1 MWTGQGVAALTGRVL
16 SGAPMRSTLKRLVA
30 LLCTALL
37 AVGLAACS
45 KTLSISAFK
54 GEEHA
59 VAQTISN
66 LQADVTASDE
76 QKICTNDLAAPVAA
90 RLNTAPGGCKQAI
103 KNQVTELDNFEVAVQ
118 SVHLTTTGAQ
128 PTATAHV
135 TSTYG
140 GKTKASTLSLV
151 KEGGKWKISS
161 LS

>member
-1 MWTGQGVAALTGRVL
+1 
-16 SGAPMRSTLKRLVA
+16 MRSPLKRLLA
-30 LLCTALL
+30 LLCALCL

-45 KTLSISAFK
+45 KTLSITAFK

-66 LQADVTASDE
+66 LQADVTAGDE

-90 RLNTAPGGCKQAI
+90 RLNTVPGGCKQAI
-103 KNQVTELDNFEVAVQ
+103 KNQLTELDNFEVAVQ
-118 SVHLTTTGAQ
+118 SVHLTTKGAL

-135 TSTYG
+135 TSING

-151 KEGGKWKISS
+151 KEGGKWKVSS
-161 LS
+161 LA

>member
-1 MWTGQGVAALTGRVL
+1 V
-16 SGAPMRSTLKRLVA
+16 RSPFNRLVA
-30 LLCTALL
+30 FLCAPLL
-37 AVGLAACS
+37 AVSLAACS

-66 LQADVTASDE
+66 LQADVTAGDE
-76 QKICTNDLAAPVAA
+76 QKICTNDLAAAVAA
-90 RLNTAPGGCKQAI
+90 RLNSAPGGCKQAI
-103 KNQVTELDNFEVAVQ
+103 KNQLTELDNFEVAVQ
-118 SVHLTTTGAQ
+118 SVHLSTAGAQ

-135 TSTYG
+135 TSTFG

-161 LS
+161 LA

>member
-1 MWTGQGVAALTGRVL
+1 
-16 SGAPMRSTLKRLVA
+16 MRPTLKRLLA
-30 LLCTALL
+30 LICALCL
-37 AVGLAACS
+37 ATGLAACS

-66 LQADVTASDE
+66 LQADVTAGNE

-90 RLNTAPGGCKQAI
+90 RLNSAPGGCKQAI
-103 KNQVTELDNFEVAVQ
+103 KNQLTELDNFEVAVQ
-118 SVHLTTTGAQ
+118 SVHLATAGAQ

-135 TSTYG
+135 TSIRA
-140 GKTKASTLSLV
+140 GKTKASTLALV

-161 LS
+161 LV

>member
-1 MWTGQGVAALTGRVL
+1 
-16 SGAPMRSTLKRLVA
+16 MRSPLERLGA
-30 LLCTALL
+30 LICAPLM
-37 AVGLAACS
+37 AVSFAACS

-66 LQADVTASDE
+66 LQADVTAGDE

-90 RLNTAPGGCKQAI
+90 RLNAAPGGCKQAI
-103 KNQVTELDNFEVAVQ
+103 KSQLTELDNFEVAVQ
-118 SVHLTTTGAQ
+118 SVHLARTGAQ

-135 TSTYG
+135 TSTYA

-161 LS
+161 LA

>member
-1 MWTGQGVAALTGRVL
+1 
-16 SGAPMRSTLKRLVA
+16 MRSPLKRLGA
-30 LLCTALL
+30 LVCAPLM
-37 AVGLAACS
+37 AVSFAACS

-66 LQADVTASDE
+66 LQADVTAGDE

-103 KNQVTELDNFEVAVQ
+103 KSQLTELDNFEVAVQ
-118 SVHLTTTGAQ
+118 SVHLSTMGAL

-135 TSTYG
+135 TSTYA
-140 GKTKASTLSLV
+140 GKTKASMLSLV

-161 LS
+161 LA

>member
-1 MWTGQGVAALTGRVL
+1 
-16 SGAPMRSTLKRLVA
+16 MRSTFKRLLA
-30 LLCTALL
+30 LLCAVCL
-37 AVGLAACS
+37 AIGLAACS

-66 LQADVTASDE
+66 LQTDVTAGDQ
-76 QKICTNDLAAPVAA
+76 QKICTNDLAGPVVA
-90 RLNTAPGGCKQAI
+90 RLNATPGGCKQAI
-103 KNQVTELDNFEVAVQ
+103 KGQLSELDNFEVAVQ
-118 SVHLTTTGAQ
+118 SVHLSTAGAQ

-135 TSTYG
+135 TSIHG

-161 LS
+161 LA